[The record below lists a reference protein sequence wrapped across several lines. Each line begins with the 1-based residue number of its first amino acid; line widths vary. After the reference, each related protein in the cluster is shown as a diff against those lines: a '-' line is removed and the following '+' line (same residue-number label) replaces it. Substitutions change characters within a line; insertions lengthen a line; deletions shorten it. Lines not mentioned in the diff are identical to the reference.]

1 MGCNKGASAP
11 YEGESVSDLEQT
23 LAGQMRMALAGDEA
37 AYRRLLGELAT
48 LLRGW
53 TRRELSRQGYAVG
66 EAEDIVQETLIAVHL
81 KRGSWDKDRPFL
93 PWLRA
98 VSRHKLIDSLR
109 RRGRRVMVPIDDLAD
124 LLPAP
129 VQEESLSADTLDKH
143 LAQLPK
149 GQEKVVRSIS
159 VDGFSIAETAQRLM
173 MKEGAVRV
181 ALHRGLAALAK
192 AARSGE
198 TT

>member
-1 MGCNKGASAP
+1 MSN
-11 YEGESVSDLEQT
+11 LEQE
-23 LAGQMRMALAGDEA
+23 LADTMRIALAGDDA
-37 AYRRLLGELAT
+37 AYRRLLSQLAGI
-48 LLRGW
+48 LRGW
-53 TRRELSRQGYAVG
+53 TRRELARQGYELS
-66 EAEDIVQETLIAVHL
+66 EAEDIVQETLIAIHL
-81 KRGSWDKDRPFL
+81 KRASWDPARPFL

-98 VSRHKLIDSLR
+98 VSRHKLIDNLR

-129 VQEESLSADTLDKH
+129 AAEETLNADALDKH
-143 LAQLPK
+143 LSALPK
-149 GQEKVVRSIS
+149 GQEKVVRAIS

-192 AARSGE
+192 AAQRNE
-198 TT
+198 MT

>member
-1 MGCNKGASAP
+1 MGCNKGAWAP
-11 YEGESVSDLEQT
+11 YEGKSVSDLEQA

-37 AYRRLLGELAT
+37 AYRRLLGDLAA

-53 TRRELSRQGYAVG
+53 TRRELSRQGYDVA

-81 KRGSWDKDRPFL
+81 KRASWDAERPFL

-98 VSRHKLIDSLR
+98 VTRHKLIDSLR
-109 RRGRRVMVPIDDLAD
+109 RRGRRIMVPIDDLAD

-129 VQEESLSADTLDKH
+129 VQEESLSADALDKH
-143 LAQLPK
+143 LAQLPT

>member
-1 MGCNKGASAP
+1 M
-11 YEGESVSDLEQT
+11 SDLEQE
-23 LAGQMRMALAGDEA
+23 LAGSMRVALAGDEA
-37 AYRRLLGELAT
+37 AYRRLLGALAG

-53 TRRELSRQGYAVG
+53 TRRELSRQGYDVAD
-66 EAEDIVQETLIAVHL
+66 AEDIVQETLIAIHL
-81 KRGSWDKDRPFL
+81 KRATWDRERPIL

-98 VSRHKLIDSLR
+98 VSRHKMIDSLR
-109 RRGRRVMVPIDDLAD
+109 RRGRRVMVPIDDFAEF
-124 LLPAP
+124 LPAP
-129 VQEESLSADTLDKH
+129 EPEETLTSDALDKH

-159 VDGFSIAETAQRLM
+159 VEGLSISETAQRLT

-198 TT
+198 IT